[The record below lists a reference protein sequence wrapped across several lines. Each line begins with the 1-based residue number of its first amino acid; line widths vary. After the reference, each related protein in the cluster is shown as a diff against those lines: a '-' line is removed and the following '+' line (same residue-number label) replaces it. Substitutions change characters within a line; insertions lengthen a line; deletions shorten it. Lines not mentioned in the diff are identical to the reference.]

1 MHIFLGQKTDPSA
14 PPQVEIL
21 QAARAG
27 SRRGAAAPRGGRGR
41 DAEGAGAEGEAE
53 PGGEGGWADGRM
65 GGWGLG
71 CVWGKIWKRMVI
83 VFES

>member
-1 MHIFLGQKTDPSA
+1 M

-53 PGGEGGWADGRM
+53 PGGEGGWADGV
-65 GGWGLG
+65 GGWDL
-71 CVWGKIWKRMVI
+71 GKIWKRMVI

>member
-1 MHIFLGQKTDPSA
+1 MHIFPRS
-14 PPQVEIL
+14 QVEIL
-21 QAARAG
+21 QAAGAG

-65 GGWGLG
+65 GLG
-71 CVWGKIWKRMVI
+71 VGMCLGKNMEKDGDDSI
-83 VFES
+83 